1 MLDIITMVFNL
12 LRSYFP
18 AEFRWSILMD
28 IYDMFAFNACMCTI
42 VYCMFYALRYVWL
55 SSHPLESI
63 VRLLLGRFSIVV
75 LPTLV

>member
-42 VYCMFYALRYVWL
+42 VYCMFYALRWVCLPL
-55 SSHPLESI
+55 SGLACA
-63 VRLLLGRFSIVV
+63 V
-75 LPTLV
+75 LIGLSLPS